1 MLIGREVIAVN
12 IKKEQIKMKISLILY
27 IIFAILGFI
36 GAFMV
41 ITKRLNNAGYVIIP
55 MLFATAFS
63 IFYRKSK
70 KAIEV
75 NKQ

>member
-1 MLIGREVIAVN
+1 MD
-12 IKKEQIKMKISLILY
+12 IKKEQIKMKIFLILY
-27 IIFAILGFI
+27 TIFTILGFI

-41 ITKRLNNAGYVIIP
+41 ITKRLNNAGYVVIP
-55 MLFATAFS
+55 MLFATVFS

-70 KAIEV
+70 KVIEE